1 MPQIFPG
8 RGSTVL
14 SSYIRW
20 SFLALASCSAPAPES
35 PAPPEG
41 TPPARPRYTEAGE
54 LLRPQGTEDWVF
66 VGSSMGL
73 DYSEGTREDGP
84 GHFQNVFM
92 EPAAFAEYASTGRFP
107 EKTMFALVIHEP
119 RQRESIGRQGWFS
132 GDLVSLEVSVKD
144 SERFPESWAYFDFGK
159 DRGTATAKRPEACH
173 ACHLEHGKDN
183 VFVQFYPRLRGLPLR

>member
-1 MPQIFPG
+1 MP
-8 RGSTVL
+8 
-14 SSYIRW
+14 SYLKW
-20 SFLALASCSAPAPES
+20 SVLALTSCSAPPTES
-35 PAPPEG
+35 PTAPVAK
-41 TPPARPRYTEAGE
+41 PAAGPRYTEAGE
-54 LLRPQGTEDWVF
+54 LLRPEGTEDWVF

-73 DYSEGTREDGP
+73 GYSEGPSKEGP

-92 EPAAFAEYASTGRFP
+92 EPVAFAEYARGGLFP

-119 RQRESIGRQGWFS
+119 RQRESIGRQGYFS

-173 ACHLEHGKDN
+173 ACHLEHGKEN
-183 VFVQFYPRLRGLPLR
+183 VFVQFYPRLRDLSLR